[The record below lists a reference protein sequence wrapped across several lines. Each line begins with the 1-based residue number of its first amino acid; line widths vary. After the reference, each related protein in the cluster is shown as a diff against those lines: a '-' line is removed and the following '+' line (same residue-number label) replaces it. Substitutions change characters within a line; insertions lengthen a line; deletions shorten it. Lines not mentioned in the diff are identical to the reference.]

1 MKYSLTITLLN
12 FFMCFVISAQ
22 FINSDLIIKNEKI
35 ILLDSTLTNDKNI
48 LLYLSND
55 VLFIL
60 NNKFKID
67 NDEIIFDL
75 FKYGD
80 ENNSYKIKFKNTFN
94 NNKLYFSDFLTFNN
108 LLFLLEINHLIIYD
122 IDKSELLNIIKL
134 PFVFLRLNFEYPY
147 VILSNCFLSS
157 DNRKAESQTYIY
169 KYNIINNKDK
179 IKHFNNPLGFN
190 YVIFSH
196 MNHLDY
202 YNNNYLLSD
211 VTRYCVLIYND
222 SFDSVT
228 SLTRSDKIWFND
240 KNDTNTNIKSNKI
253 KDLASLL
260 VEVSTFPI
268 IHKAN
273 FIDSCKILIMYSLP
287 DSTKDVLGYSYF
299 FDIWEKENNIWNLKY
314 KDLVNNPV
322 DKNSFF
328 SPELLEV
335 TNKYKIVS
343 SKMLKLHAIPFII
356 DNSNFKNVNFLKL
369 FDDIDS
375 FFRNNDLR
383 YSVFINSFIK

>member
-1 MKYSLTITLLN
+1 MKYALTIPLLN
-12 FFMCFVISAQ
+12 FLMCFVIYAQ
-22 FINSDLIIKNEKI
+22 NINSDLILKNEKI
-35 ILLDSTLTNDKNI
+35 ILLDSTLTNEKNI

-55 VLFIL
+55 ELFIL
-60 NNKFKID
+60 NNKFKVE
-67 NDEIIFDL
+67 NDEIVFDL

-80 ENNSYKIKFKNTFN
+80 ENNSYKIKFKNAFN
-94 NNKLYFSDFLTFNN
+94 NNKLYFSDFITFNN

-122 IDKSELLNIIKL
+122 IEKSELLNIIKL
-134 PFVFLRLNFEYPY
+134 PFVFLKLNFEYPY

-169 KYNIINNKDK
+169 KYNIINNKDR

-211 VTRYCVLIYND
+211 VTRYYVVIYND
-222 SFDSVT
+222 SFDTVT
-228 SLTRSDKIWFND
+228 SLTRNDKIWLNY
-240 KNDTNTNIKSNKI
+240 KNDTNTNIKTNKI

-260 VEVSTFPI
+260 DEVSTFPI

-287 DSTKDVLGYSYF
+287 DTNIESLGYSYF
-299 FDIWEKENNIWNLKY
+299 YDIWEKENNIWKLKY
-314 KDLVNNPV
+314 KDLVNNPI

-335 TNKYKIVS
+335 SNKYKIVS
-343 SKMLKLHAIPFII
+343 GKMIKLHAIPFII
-356 DNSNFKNVNFLKL
+356 DNSKVKKVNFLKL

-383 YSVFINSFIK
+383 YSIFINSFIN